1 MVKQQLHRWVHRLGI
16 RVLPVNRKTFR
27 QTSWVVS
34 CMCLTGVGVAPALAQ
49 TAASTG
55 SVELAQTYDLVPPPP
70 DGAIPVPSS
79 GAIPPSSAGSSA
91 GMGNQNVSGQ
101 QYVVF
106 VNGGSDLL
114 LEQVRMVEPTAFRT
128 NHQGQTVIQA
138 GRFNSPQNA
147 NSRLN
152 ELSRQGIG
160 ATVAE
165 VPTAFPYYAQ
175 TPIQSPEIYASN
187 GALPPIPT
195 GAVPELNQGMADTQP
210 VPQLPPV
217 TSTAPATT
225 QLPPVTST
233 MPSAAAAPTI
243 PGQRPVEFGQE
254 LASSVPPGPGSY
266 PVNTTPPGA
275 AAAIPPGSARIS
287 APYYVVIPTPENNLP
302 ELSTQI
308 IQLGTPADRVQQ
320 RLTPRGPHVAVGPFE
335 DRELAFQWRQFYR
348 DAGIANSRVHDP

>member
-1 MVKQQLHRWVHRLGI
+1 MVKQQLHQWTYRFGI
-16 RVLPVNRKTFR
+16 RVQQVNRKTFR
-27 QTSWVVS
+27 KTSWVVS
-34 CMCLTGVGVAPALAQ
+34 LMCLAGVGVAPVLAQ
-49 TAASTG
+49 TGASTDL
-55 SVELAQTYDLVPPPP
+55 VELAQTYELAPPPP

-79 GAIPPSSAGSSA
+79 GAMPPSSAGSSA
-91 GMGNQNVSGQ
+91 GIGNQNFSGQ

-114 LEQVRMVEPTAFRT
+114 LEQVRVVEPTAFRT

-152 ELSRQGIG
+152 ELSMQGIG
-160 ATVAE
+160 GTVAE

-187 GALPPIPT
+187 GELPPIPT
-195 GAVPELNQGMADTQP
+195 GAVPQINQGMANPQP

-233 MPSAAAAPTI
+233 VPSAAMPAI
-243 PGQRPVEFGQE
+243 PGQGSLEFGQE
-254 LASSVPPGPGSY
+254 LAYSVPPSPGSY

-335 DRELAFQWRQFYR
+335 DRGLAFQWQRFYR
-348 DAGIANSRVHDP
+348 DAGIANSRVHYDP

>member
-1 MVKQQLHRWVHRLGI
+1 
-16 RVLPVNRKTFR
+16 
-27 QTSWVVS
+27 
-34 CMCLTGVGVAPALAQ
+34 
-49 TAASTG
+49 
-55 SVELAQTYDLVPPPP
+55 
-70 DGAIPVPSS
+70 
-79 GAIPPSSAGSSA
+79 
-91 GMGNQNVSGQ
+91 MGNQNVSGQ

-217 TSTAPATT
+217 TSNR
-225 QLPPVTST
+225 TSDNSIT
-233 MPSAAAAPTI
+233 
-243 PGQRPVEFGQE
+243 
-254 LASSVPPGPGSY
+254 PGPRQ
-266 PVNTTPPGA
+266 PCL
-275 AAAIPPGSARIS
+275 R
-287 APYYVVIPTPENNLP
+287 
-302 ELSTQI
+302 
-308 IQLGTPADRVQQ
+308 R
-320 RLTPRGPHVAVGPFE
+320 RLR
-335 DRELAFQWRQFYR
+335 RLFQ
-348 DAGIANSRVHDP
+348 VKDPWSLVKS